1 MKTKDKPQWK
11 KLAKHAQL
19 LEMMSISE
27 IYVYIDCLQCS
38 VWTLAQRQ
46 KSGRLQEWAKADHLY
61 HWRSQLFRDEVCLPG
76 DTGLQELGNS
86 YR

>member
-1 MKTKDKPQWK
+1 MRSYWK
-11 KLAKHAQL
+11 YHFI
-19 LEMMSISE
+19 MMPISE
-27 IYVYIDCLQCS
+27 MYVYIDCLQCS